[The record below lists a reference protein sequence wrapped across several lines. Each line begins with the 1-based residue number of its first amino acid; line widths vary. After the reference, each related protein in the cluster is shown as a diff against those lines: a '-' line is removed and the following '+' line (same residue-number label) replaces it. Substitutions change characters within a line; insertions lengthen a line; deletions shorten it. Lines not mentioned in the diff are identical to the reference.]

1 MNVAIRPGELFIELG
16 RAQLNKAG
24 EELCGDS
31 IEITR
36 TRDSVIV
43 VVSDGLGSGVKA
55 NILSSL
61 TTRIASTMLKG
72 GSAIDDVVSTLAAT
86 LPVCKV
92 RQLAYSTFSI
102 LQMFKNGRAYLAEY
116 DNPEVFAGGKAG
128 PKRLVFTERKVGER
142 TIRETYFT
150 IEDGDWLCLVSD
162 GVLHAG
168 IGGIWNLGWGWERVG
183 AFVQQVASQE
193 LPAQEFAAEVI
204 GLANKLYGGKPGDDA
219 SVAVVKVRAPR
230 QVTLLIGPPRDPA
243 DDARVVAKLRRAPG
257 KTVVCGGTTGNIV
270 ARVLGKKIEVDLEST
285 DEDVPPVGVIEGIDL
300 VTEGMLTLVRAL
312 NNLREQVPLSKIYF
326 NTDGASRLTVT
337 LLKSDRVHFI
347 VGRAINPAHQST
359 GVPPLLAL
367 KPQIVDDMVKQ
378 LRRLGKKVTVE
389 YH

>member
-1 MNVAIRPGELFIELG
+1 MSFRGGGLFVEIG
-16 RAQLNKAG
+16 KAQLQKSG

-31 IEITR
+31 IEITQ
-36 TRDSVIV
+36 TRDSTIV
-43 VVSDGLGSGVKA
+43 VLSDGLGSGVKA

-61 TTRIASTMLKG
+61 TTTIASTMLKNG
-72 GSAIDDVVSTLAAT
+72 CTIDDVVSTLAAT

-102 LQMFKNGRAYLAEY
+102 LQVFKDGRAYLAEY
-116 DNPEVFAGGKAG
+116 DNPQMFAGGKGG
-128 PKRLVFTERKVGER
+128 PRCLAATERKVGER
-142 TIRETYFT
+142 TIRESYFNLG
-150 IEDGDWLCLVSD
+150 DGDWLCMVSD

-193 LPAQEFAAEVI
+193 LPAQEFAGEIIA
-204 GLANKLYGGKPGDDA
+204 LCSKLYGGKAGDDA
-219 SVAVVKVRAPR
+219 SVIVIKTRTPR

-243 DDARVVAKLRRAPG
+243 DDAKVVSRLLKAPG

-270 ARVLGKKIEVDLEST
+270 ARVLGEKIEVDLNSS
-285 DEDVPPVGVIEGIDL
+285 DEDVPPIGFIKGIDL

-312 NNLREQVPLSKIYF
+312 SNLREEVPLSRIYF
-326 NTDGASRLTVT
+326 NTDGASKLTAM
-337 LLKSDRVHFI
+337 LLKADRVHFI
-347 VGRAINPAHQST
+347 VGRAINPAHQSP

-389 YH
+389 SH